1 MILTIISIQ
10 HIVFGLTGLMQYVIP
25 DLPTELKTQ
34 RQREALL
41 AKEAKYEHGLKK
53 GNETEYEQLMNQLR
67 QPAVAGL
74 ILLIFTYDTIFI

>member
-1 MILTIISIQ
+1 MQ
-10 HIVFGLTGLMQYVIP
+10 HIVFGLTGLMQYIIP

-53 GNETEYEQLMNQLR
+53 GNESEYEHLMNQLR
-67 QPAVAGL
+67 QPTVTGSTL
-74 ILLIFTYDTIFI
+74 RLNFHRRYEHLLK